1 MYEQL
6 NQLFS
11 PKSIAIIGATVREGA
26 IGNTSVRNFRVSNY
40 QGKVYPINPRYEEIE
55 GFTCYANVQDIQEH
69 IDMAIIALPS
79 EYVEA
84 SIRDCVKQGIRNVLI
99 FSSGF
104 AEMGEEGI
112 KKQESLVSYC
122 KQQGVRILGPNTLG
136 MLNVHEDIALMF
148 QDIGYTLY
156 EKGAVGLVAQS
167 GATGSQ
173 VLSMASEEKVGFS
186 YMVATGN
193 QPDLDTIEILDYY
206 IEDTQTKIAS
216 FYMEGVPSGKRFLS
230 MAQKALEANK
240 PVVGIKSGRSS
251 AGQKAALSHT
261 ASLTGSNEIFEVAAE
276 KYGVTIVEGFEQL
289 IDTLK
294 VFQSG
299 KRPSG
304 NRVATVVVSGAV
316 GILLADALEI
326 NGLQMADL
334 TQNTRIKLREQIASY
349 CSVENPVD
357 IASTFILNE
366 QVYPH
371 AVQTLVDAD
380 EVDMIIIHLP
390 VPTALNPKKFA
401 EMFVKIS
408 KTTDKPIF
416 VVPTGLESEMAEV
429 RHYLTKN
436 YVPAYRHIEAAV
448 QSAKAVYQY
457 ECTRQKHI
465 AKQTV
470 TTSDMPIM
478 VNSDEHSI
486 AEHSVKE
493 ILRNHGVPVPNSFLI
508 TNVDEIPRLSGI
520 ITFPVVAKIAS
531 VDIAHKSDVGGV
543 VLNIE
548 NAEQLKDA
556 YHEILLKV
564 KSHHPEAKI
573 DGIFVE
579 EMATDR
585 FIEFFVGV
593 QNNELFGT
601 VLTCGLGGIF
611 VEVLK
616 DVSRQL
622 GYVTIED
629 ARHMVESL
637 KGAAILKGAR
647 MNVAYD
653 VDALA
658 EAISN
663 ISKIATSLEG
673 NWQDFEINPLVVFEE
688 GKGVLAL
695 DGLITLKPTAIV
707 IPIS

>member
-1 MYEQL
+1 MYGQI

-11 PKSIAIIGATVREGA
+11 PKAIAIIGATIREGA
-26 IGNTSVRNFRVSNY
+26 IGNTAVRNFRVSNY
-40 QGKVYPINPRYEEIE
+40 QGDVYPINPRYEEIE
-55 GFTCYANVQDIQEH
+55 GFTCYPNVKDIKEQ
-69 IDMAIIALPS
+69 IDMAIIAVPG
-79 EYVEA
+79 ERVEG
-84 SIRDCVKQGIRNVLI
+84 SVRDCVEQGIRNVLI

-104 AEMGEEGI
+104 AEMGEEG
-112 KKQESLVSYC
+112 KKMQNGLVSYC

-136 MLNVHEDIALMF
+136 MLNVHEDLALMF
-148 QDIGYTLY
+148 QDIGYTVY
-156 EKGAVGLVAQS
+156 EKGEVGLVAQS

-173 VLSMASEEKVGFS
+173 ILSMASEEKVGFS

-193 QPDLDTIEILDYY
+193 QPDLDTIEVLDYY
-206 IEDTQTKIAS
+206 IQDKQTKVAS

-230 MAQKALEANK
+230 MAEKALEANK

-261 ASLTGSNEIFEVAAE
+261 ASLTGSNEIFEVAAK
-276 KYGVTIVEGFEQL
+276 KYGVTIVDGFEQL
-289 IDTLK
+289 IDSLK

-299 KRPSG
+299 KRPKG

-316 GILLADALEI
+316 GILLADALEL
-326 NGLQMADL
+326 NGLLMAEL
-334 TQNTRIKLREQIASY
+334 SQETKKKLREQVANY

-371 AVQTLVDAD
+371 AVQTLVDSD

-390 VPTALNPKKFA
+390 VPTALNPQKFA

-416 VVPTGLESEMAEV
+416 VVPTGLESEMAKV
-429 RHYLTKN
+429 RHFLTEN
-436 YVPAYRHIEAAV
+436 HVPAYRHIEGAV
-448 QSAKAVYQY
+448 HSAKAIYQY
-457 ECTRQKHI
+457 ECMRQKYM
-465 AKQTV
+465 AKQTIAS
-470 TTSDMPIM
+470 SDVPIM
-478 VNSDEHSI
+478 INSEEQSI
-486 AEHSVKE
+486 AEHRVKE
-493 ILRNHGVPVPNSFLI
+493 MLRNHDVPVPNGLLI
-508 TNVDEIPRLSGI
+508 RSVAEISQFSRI
-520 ITFPVVAKIAS
+520 AYPVVAKIAS

-548 NAEQLKDA
+548 NAQQLKNA
-556 YHEILLKV
+556 YHEILSKV
-564 KSHHPEAKI
+564 RFHHPEAKI

-579 EMATDR
+579 EMSTDR

-593 QNNELFGT
+593 QNDELFGP

-616 DVSRQL
+616 DVSRQI
-622 GYVTIED
+622 GHVSKEE
-629 ARHMVESL
+629 ARQMVESL

-647 MNVAYD
+647 RHVAFD
-653 VDALA
+653 IDALA

-663 ISKIATSLEG
+663 ISQIATSLEG

-695 DGLITLKPTAIV
+695 DGLITLKQTA